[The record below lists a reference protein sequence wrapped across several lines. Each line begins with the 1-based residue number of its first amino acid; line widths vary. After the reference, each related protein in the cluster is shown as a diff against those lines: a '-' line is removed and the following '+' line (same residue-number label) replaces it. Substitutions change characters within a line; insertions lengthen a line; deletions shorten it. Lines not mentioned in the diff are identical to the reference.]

1 MIDLVLPWPP
11 SANRYWRNV
20 KGRMVKSA
28 AARAYHDEA
37 FWLTVKAL
45 TRSGQRADPL
55 VGELK
60 VTLDFY
66 RPARRGDLDNRIKVT
81 LDALQGIA
89 FKNDSQIVEIHA
101 RRFEDKVRP
110 RVEIGIH
117 EVEATK

>member
-1 MIDLVLPWPP
+1 
-11 SANRYWRNV
+11 
-20 KGRMVKSA
+20 MVKSA
-28 AARAYHDEA
+28 EARAYHEEA

-45 TRSGQRADPL
+45 TRSGRRTDPL
-55 VGELK
+55 AGELK

-101 RRFEDKVRP
+101 RRFDDKANP
-110 RVEIGIH
+110 RMV
-117 EVEATK
+117 VSLWAA